1 MFLKN
6 FFPAPVQTRTLNK
19 LLLLL
24 LFLIAGNGAS
34 GQFNYFSL
42 PERKNKVTIPFSN
55 YDNLVVIELIINDSI
70 PVRLL
75 LDSGVEGVIITNT
88 GITSLLESQCIRT
101 FMLSAPGSPD
111 MLEACVTR
119 PFKLKTGRLEPMFT
133 NLILLSE
140 DYFSLDQYIG
150 SRVHGLIGMEKFRDL
165 VVTTNYD
172 RNTIKFTRPADYSP
186 PARSVII
193 PLQISRGKPYM
204 TARVEFDNG
213 RIMDLWLMIDSGANH
228 PLLLEYDSLD
238 GYKPEKYLDAIIGK
252 GLAGN
257 IHGSF
262 ARIGWLMLGNY
273 RLDNVISSFSD
284 SYMPWNL
291 NSRLHRNGTLGAGS
305 LGRFKVTF
313 DYSNQRMILQKGLKF
328 KQPFEYNMSGITF
341 RALGT
346 GFSIFEVS
354 EIIKG
359 SPGDKA
365 GIRVGDLLLY
375 INGKPVFGLTLGELN
390 HILSTRE
397 GNTVNMVF
405 SRDGK
410 EIKTI
415 IKLRRLI

>member
-1 MFLKN
+1 
-6 FFPAPVQTRTLNK
+6 VQPKALYK
-19 LLLLL
+19 PLLLLL
-24 LFLIAGNGAS
+24 LLVSGPGVN

-42 PERKNKVTIPFSN
+42 PENKNKVIIPFSN
-55 YDNLVVIELIINDSI
+55 YDILVVSEMTISDYM

-75 LDSGVEGVIITNT
+75 LDSGVEGVIITDM
-88 GITSLLESQCIRT
+88 GITSLLENQCIRS

-119 PFKLKTGRLEPMFT
+119 PFKLKAGRLAPMFT

-150 SRVHGLIGMEKFRDL
+150 SKVHGLIGMEKFRDM

-172 RNTIKFTRPADYSP
+172 RNTLKFTRPSAYSP
-186 PARSVII
+186 PARSEII
-193 PLQISRGKPYM
+193 PLSINRGKPYM

-238 GYKPEKYLDAIIGK
+238 GYKPEKYLEAIIGK

-291 NSRLHRNGTLGAGS
+291 NTRMHRNGTLGAGA
-305 LGRFKVTF
+305 LGRFRVTF
-313 DYSNQRMILQKGLKF
+313 DYSNQRMVLQKGLKF

-341 RALGT
+341 RALGV

-354 EIIKG
+354 EVIKG
-359 SPGDKA
+359 SPGDQA

-375 INGKPVFGLTLGELN
+375 INGKPVFGLTLGDLN

-397 GNTVNMVF
+397 GNSVSMVF
-405 SRDGK
+405 SRDDK
-410 EIKTI
+410 EIRTN